1 MSYSD
6 KLEGKKYAKW
16 FRIFLKME
24 DTSMKK
30 LTNFLKRLW
39 KDESA
44 QGATEYILLL
54 VVIVGLVIVF
64 KEPIT
69 RIVKNKVNELGGMI
83 ESVK

>member
-1 MSYSD
+1 VQ
-6 KLEGKKYAKW
+6 KW
-16 FRIFLKME
+16 FRSNFKTE

-54 VVIVGLVIVF
+54 VVIVGLVLLFGPQIKKIVGG
-64 KEPIT
+64 
-69 RIVKNKVNELGGMI
+69 KVDELSGMI
-83 ESVK
+83 QSVKP